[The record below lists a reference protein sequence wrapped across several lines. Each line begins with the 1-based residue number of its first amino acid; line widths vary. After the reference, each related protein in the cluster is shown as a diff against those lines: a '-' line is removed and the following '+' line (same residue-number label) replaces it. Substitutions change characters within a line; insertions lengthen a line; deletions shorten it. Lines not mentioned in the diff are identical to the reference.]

1 MPRAEAEDLLAAAD
15 AARRRTRA
23 RLQQYWLPLV
33 LFGGLTLASAVVARL
48 APGPAVGVLWL
59 VGAPAATLATTLWYW
74 RRHDAAGV
82 SRRPWP
88 YLAVGLALAIIAWTL
103 GWAGRG
109 GPLATGGVLLAI
121 GLAYAAFALLER
133 SRLLAAFA
141 AFTVVLAAALA
152 AVQPAHPF
160 EIAMGLAGA
169 TAIALGGVQ
178 AARS

>member
-33 LFGGLTLASAVVARL
+33 LFGGLTLAS
-48 APGPAVGVLWL
+48 
-59 VGAPAATLATTLWYW
+59 
-74 RRHDAAGV
+74 AGV